1 MFKGFKEFVFRGNV
15 IDLAVAVVIGAAFG
29 KIVNALVADLIT
41 PLIGVFGGV
50 PNFSVLNIEIN
61 GSKFL
66 VGDFVNALLS
76 FLIISAVVYFLIIL
90 PMNKV
95 TSKNKKKEIKEKN
108 CPECLSSIPLLAKK
122 CKFCGSKIK

>member
-15 IDLAVAVVIGAAFG
+15 IDLAVAVVIGTAFG
-29 KIVNALVADLIT
+29 KIVSALVADLIT

-50 PNFSVLNIEIN
+50 PNFSVLNITVN

-76 FLIISAVVYFLIIL
+76 FVVVAAVVYFFIII
-90 PMNKV
+90 PINKL
-95 TSKNKKKEIKEKN
+95 SAKNDKQKPTEKI

-122 CKFCGSKIK
+122 CKFCTSKL